1 MSSKNEK
8 FKDFLFYKYDLY
20 REDSKPHYLDL
31 PQYIKDNLK
40 YGNLLRKYQD
50 EAFRNFISLYEDER
64 GREDWMQE
72 NNFHV
77 LFHMAT
83 GSGKTLIM
91 AGLILYLYKMGY
103 RNFLFFVNRK
113 EIIEKTKINFT
124 EQTSE
129 KYLFNNHIFIDNKEV
144 FIKRVNNFTHYDKD
158 NINICFTTIHTLA
171 NRMWTPMEGSLS
183 VLDFR
188 NEKVVMIADE
198 AHHLNQEVKNNKYSN
213 EDVIKYVNQNRFN
226 AEKESKTW
234 QYVVDTCKSQ
244 RDDNILLEFTAT
256 CPIDNNKLIKEFYKN
271 KIIYN
276 YPLFD
281 YQKDGYSKEIRTF
294 KTPENLGRMDRA
306 LIACIFSEFRNIV
319 FSKFVTNKTCKP
331 IVLFKS
337 RYSDENFTD
346 DRIKETTKYN
356 MDLFIDFI
364 KNLTLEKL
372 QDVFNIKN
380 DDKENHYIKYMLKYF
395 SEHNISLSSILEMVK
410 NDFSSDKILYANET
424 NDKLKTDII
433 KNLNA
438 LELSNN
444 QYRAIFDCNTLT
456 EGWDVLNLFDI
467 VRLYETRQG
476 GQADSTISEAQLIG
490 RGARYYPFL
499 VDKNESPER
508 AYIRKYEKSDKNP
521 LYFCEAMFYHC
532 YSDSSYISELRN
544 QLKEQGIYND
554 DDKKQIVIKVKKSF
568 MNTPL
573 YQEGYFFNNSQIEIN
588 NTENKISDLYS
599 KFPTQF
605 NGYIEGASSENLI
618 EGKLSY
624 DTAKYKPIKIKDIAK
639 YNYFLIRKH
648 MVTQNMNL
656 RFDKLKEKYPTLE
669 KLSDFI
675 NNDEYLGNFTIDIK
689 TSNEKLRYDDF
700 NIALPHFFR
709 AINDI
714 IKNERKYTGSKKF
727 TKIPIKA
734 VLEEDFKVSVRKI
747 DDNCGVGVSQNDDKC
762 ANFKKTSNSQPYNM
776 KKDLC
781 TLDWYVFEDNIG
793 TTEEKAF
800 VYEFSKRYDD
810 LCKCFDIVRLIR
822 NEEKLKLYRFDDGEG
837 FKPDFI
843 LILKKKNEQA
853 SFIQIF
859 FEPKGIHLMK
869 YDEKKEKFLFAISE
883 DKDVDVET
891 IIGQSNEILGAP
903 FFNMD
908 YERNKDF
915 NDFIN
920 KLIEDN
926 SK

>member
-1 MSSKNEK
+1 
-8 FKDFLFYKYDLY
+8 
-20 REDSKPHYLDL
+20 
-31 PQYIKDNLK
+31 
-40 YGNLLRKYQD
+40 
-50 EAFRNFISLYEDER
+50 
-64 GREDWMQE
+64 
-72 NNFHV
+72 
-77 LFHMAT
+77 
-83 GSGKTLIM
+83 
-91 AGLILYLYKMGY
+91 
-103 RNFLFFVNRK
+103 
-113 EIIEKTKINFT
+113 
-124 EQTSE
+124 
-129 KYLFNNHIFIDNKEV
+129 
-144 FIKRVNNFTHYDKD
+144 
-158 NINICFTTIHTLA
+158 
-171 NRMWTPMEGSLS
+171 
-183 VLDFR
+183 
-188 NEKVVMIADE
+188 
-198 AHHLNQEVKNNKYSN
+198 
-213 EDVIKYVNQNRFN
+213 
-226 AEKESKTW
+226 
-234 QYVVDTCKSQ
+234 
-244 RDDNILLEFTAT
+244 
-256 CPIDNNKLIKEFYKN
+256 
-271 KIIYN
+271 
-276 YPLFD
+276 
-281 YQKDGYSKEIRTF
+281 
-294 KTPENLGRMDRA
+294 
-306 LIACIFSEFRNIV
+306 
-319 FSKFVTNKTCKP
+319 
-331 IVLFKS
+331 VLFKS
-337 RYSDENFTD
+337 RYSDESFSD

-356 MDLFIDFI
+356 MDLFIDYI

-380 DDKENHYIKYMLKYF
+380 DDKENHYIEYMLKYF
-395 SEHNISLSSILEMVK
+395 SEHNISFSSILEMIK

-424 NDKLKTDII
+424 NEKLKADII
-433 KNLNA
+433 KNLNT

-476 GQADSTISEAQLIG
+476 GQADSTITEAQLIG

-499 VDKNESPER
+499 IDKNENPER
-508 AYIRKYEKSDKNP
+508 AYIRKYEKNDKNP

-573 YQEGYFFNNSQIEIN
+573 YRDGYFFNNSQIEIR
-588 NTENKISDLYS
+588 NTENKISNLYS

-618 EGKLSY
+618 EGKISSVNSE
-624 DTAKYKPIKIKDIAK
+624 YKTIKIKDIAK
-639 YNYFLIRKH
+639 FNYFLIRKH
-648 MVTQNMNL
+648 MITQNTCL
-656 RFDKLKEKYPTLE
+656 RFDKLKEKYPSLE

-675 NNDEYLGNFTIDIK
+675 NKDEYLGNFEIDIK
-689 TSNEKLRYDDF
+689 TSNDKLGYDDF
-700 NIALPHFFR
+700 NTALPHFFR

-714 IKNERKYTGSKKF
+714 IKNESKYTGSKKF
-727 TKIPIKA
+727 TKIPIKD

-762 ANFKKTSNSQPYNM
+762 ANFKKTSNLQPYNM
-776 KKDLC
+776 KKDLS
-781 TLDWYVFEDNIG
+781 TIDWYVFEDNIG

-883 DKDVDVET
+883 DKEVDVET

-926 SK
+926 SN

>member
-1 MSSKNEK
+1 MSSKDEK
-8 FKDFLFYKYDLY
+8 YKDFLFYKYDLY
-20 REDSKPHYLDL
+20 REDSKPHYLYV

-72 NNFHV
+72 NNLHV

-129 KYLFNNHIFIDNKEV
+129 KYLFDNHIFIDNKEV
-144 FIKRVNNFTHYDKD
+144 LIKRVNNFTHYDKD

-198 AHHLNQEVKNNKYSN
+198 AHHLNQEVKNNKYTN
-213 EDVIKYVNQNRFN
+213 EDVLKYVNQNRFN

-256 CPIDNNKLIKEFYKN
+256 CPIDNNELIKEFYKN

-306 LIACIFSEFRNIV
+306 LIACIFSEFRSIV
-319 FSKFVTNKTCKP
+319 FSKFVTNKSCKP

-337 RYSDENFTD
+337 RYSDESFTD

-380 DDKENHYIKYMLKYF
+380 DDKENHYIEYMLKYF

-433 KNLNA
+433 KNLNT

-476 GQADSTISEAQLIG
+476 GQADSTITEAQLIG

-508 AYIRKYEKSDKNP
+508 AYIRKYEKSAKNP

-573 YQEGYFFNNSQIEIN
+573 YQDGYFFNNSQIEIN

-624 DTAKYKPIKIKDIAK
+624 DNEKYKSIKIKDIAK

-675 NNDEYLGNFTIDIK
+675 NNDEYLGNFTIEIK
-689 TSNEKLRYDDF
+689 TSNEKLGYDDF

-762 ANFKKTSNSQPYNM
+762 ASFKKTSNLQPYNM
-776 KKDLC
+776 KKDLS

-883 DKDVDVET
+883 DKDVDVEK

-920 KLIEDN
+920 KLIQDN
-926 SK
+926 LK